1 MGDYTTSI
9 SFVCHMPSVFQTN
22 VCQDTKMEKSA
33 KNDECYLEHSY
44 SL

>member
-22 VCQDTKMEKSA
+22 VCQDTSMEKKCKKWWMLPWA
-33 KNDECYLEHSY
+33 LI
-44 SL
+44 